1 MSTAQGITYRPASP
15 GDVKL
20 LTRMLWVAFNWRDE
34 AVSEQHW
41 PDPTAAA
48 KYVDGFGRHGDAG
61 VVAAVAG
68 QGVGAAWYR
77 LLPADDPGY
86 GFVAADIPEVTLG
99 VASKARGRGIGTAL
113 MQRLLDIA
121 LQARFG
127 RGGLLQGG
135 ISTGRTSTR
144 WPVVVRSRM
153 ALSSPRLE
161 YFTTS
166 LKKKRSSCA
175 SGSG

>member
-1 MSTAQGITYRPASP
+1 MSTAQGITYRPAAP

-20 LTRMLWVAFNWRDE
+20 LTRMLWVAFNWRNE

-86 GFVAADIPEVTLG
+86 GFVAADIPEITLG
-99 VASKARGRGIGTAL
+99 VASQARGRGIGTAL
-113 MQRLLDIA
+113 MQRLLDRAVADRIA
-121 LQARFG
+121 
-127 RGGLLQGG
+127 
-135 ISTGRTSTR
+135 
-144 WPVVVRSRM
+144 
-153 ALSSPRLE
+153 ALSLSVEPDNAAMRFYLALGFE
-161 YFTTS
+161 
-166 LKKKRSSCA
+166 RVG
-175 SGSG
+175 GSGGSITLLRTLEPAGNRDA

>member
-1 MSTAQGITYRPASP
+1 MSTAQGITYRPAAP

-61 VVAAVAG
+61 VVAAAAG
-68 QGVGAAWYR
+68 QDVGAAWCR

-86 GFVAADIPEVTLG
+86 GFVALEPAGGELVSLG
-99 VASKARGRGIGTAL
+99 AG
-113 MQRLLDIA
+113 
-121 LQARFG
+121 
-127 RGGLLQGG
+127 
-135 ISTGRTSTR
+135 
-144 WPVVVRSRM
+144 P
-153 ALSSPRLE
+153 
-161 YFTTS
+161 
-166 LKKKRSSCA
+166 
-175 SGSG
+175 

>member
-1 MSTAQGITYRPASP
+1 MSSAQEIAYRPAAP

-20 LTRMLWVAFNWRDE
+20 LTRMPWIAFNWRDE

-68 QGVGAAWYR
+68 QDVGAAWYR

-86 GFVAADIPEVTLG
+86 GFVAADVPEVTLG
-99 VASKARGRGIGTAL
+99 VASQARGRGIGTAL
-113 MQRLLDIA
+113 MQRLLDRAVADRIA
-121 LQARFG
+121 
-127 RGGLLQGG
+127 
-135 ISTGRTSTR
+135 
-144 WPVVVRSRM
+144 
-153 ALSSPRLE
+153 ALSSASSP
-161 YFTTS
+161 TT
-166 LKKKRSSCA
+166 RPCA
-175 SGSG
+175 STSRSGSSASAAPVARSRCC